1 MATAVEREM
10 FEPMS
15 FTNVFEDNH
24 LHTPT
29 RFLLNCLSDSFTP
42 SFSANYGFE
51 ETNPF
56 EHSFN
61 FEKHNQQPQLE
72 VVTGKP
78 PSPGY
83 PSPVVTP
90 PSDPLPII
98 EEPAKPPV
106 PAKTTVF
113 KSQGPEN
120 FETPK
125 GSRGSPKYKT
135 LKHRLVVEENDDEE
149 DLEVKR
155 LKFLERN
162 RQAALK
168 CRQKKKLWEQELQER
183 SDQVEQRNK
192 ELRAT
197 VQQLKEEALAL
208 KSQLLAHTEC
218 DCTLIRD
225 YLTKSDAFKLFSP
238 TSYST
243 MPNATTNMHMITS
256 RSPSLQ
262 LSPDSMTSAQDYSIF
277 SDSSR

>member
-1 MATAVEREM
+1 M
-10 FEPMS
+10 
-15 FTNVFEDNH
+15 
-24 LHTPT
+24 
-29 RFLLNCLSDSFTP
+29 
-42 SFSANYGFE
+42 
-51 ETNPF
+51 
-56 EHSFN
+56 
-61 FEKHNQQPQLE
+61 
-72 VVTGKP
+72 VTGKP

-162 RQAALK
+162 RQAGML
-168 CRQKKKLWEQELQER
+168 
-183 SDQVEQRNK
+183 
-192 ELRAT
+192 
-197 VQQLKEEALAL
+197 
-208 KSQLLAHTEC
+208 H
-218 DCTLIRD
+218 
-225 YLTKSDAFKLFSP
+225 
-238 TSYST
+238 
-243 MPNATTNMHMITS
+243 
-256 RSPSLQ
+256 
-262 LSPDSMTSAQDYSIF
+262 IF
-277 SDSSR
+277 SDILCLTFFFWFHWNLMVSISFEMQTKEKVVGARTPGTF